1 MAAYGL
7 RITNDNSELLIDS
20 DYVNPT
26 FVLKLEFN
34 STPTSTETGIYG
46 YGLGYLDNL
55 HQGYTKNVYTT
66 PSASLNGGNYM
77 VLWKLPNNGD
87 IDVWYNFPKSTMDI
101 NRTLTCE
108 VYSSSTSTSAYA
120 LPTAYI
126 FATDVGSLSTLSSDA
141 PALRLYNNSEELTF
155 NSSFTQLIPYNFT
168 DNFTFGQLF
177 VDQIN
182 NNLGPGINSIGLT
195 SPTNAIYLL
204 PQAIEFYRV
213 NSSTSPGNVATIQY
227 EQTWKRVGNTIYTKE
242 LSTFLK
248 LTPGSQDILWQANY
262 GRQGTKSI
270 MVVDGDLYQGSNDI
284 IINPTAPT
292 YDLTATSANVNETT
306 NNIVTVTLTT
316 TNVSDGNKVY
326 YTITGI
332 DPQDLVDGTL
342 NGSFTIQNNTATAT
356 LTIAA
361 DGLSETLE
369 TFVLTLIGLTNK
381 FVTINITDTSR
392 SAYGWSTPSATS
404 VNEGSSIYIDFNGL
418 YNDATYP
425 ITFGIGGPANPIPEQ
440 SQEQIFNYPDLT
452 LTYAIPPGA
461 SFTRVTVTA
470 RADLWG
476 EQNRGGIIR
485 EEGPERWR
493 VYATVAG
500 VGSFATPDITVND
513 TTLSSITTASNYVI
527 GADYPV
533 TITVI
538 GGLGK
543 TVWLY
548 PITSTEV
555 DIKPGSPSTFYV
567 DSNNFTAST
576 VAQGK
581 TLTTQDPNY
590 GSSAGFWLRN
600 GEELVSL
607 KLITT
612 SEPVYNVIP
621 TGGATSV
628 NEGDSLYFLVSG
640 TGIQNGTYY
649 WTATNSGDF
658 ATSSGAFTITDGQG
672 TFSVTPTADTTT
684 ENSPETFTV
693 SVRVGSTTGLVK
705 ATSIPITIGDTSK
718 TPEIYNVS
726 VSIVNSASTQFA
738 NENEILRITISSFY
752 DYGHPVHWNWEGVD
766 LGSSYGEI
774 SLADISS
781 MRYFDPDTN
790 ISGGAQYTYFTP
802 STQGTFSFPT
812 SGLKSLDLKYAID
825 FILNDD
831 GVTEQP
837 EYGQFYL
844 RPIGGYTGVVNG
856 GVGFFIRDV
865 PVATYSV
872 APNVTSV
879 NEGDTLTWTITTAN
893 VTDGTTI
900 YWQQTGTNTAADYND
915 NLSISTVV
923 INNNTATITRVVKPD
938 AGPYEGTETAGM
950 SLFREGPGGTIV
962 PLADSATTVTIYDTS
977 VIYQNE
983 VLTISPSTVT
993 YPSAT
998 TLSITGGTPNT
1009 VFRYGLDNLNY
1020 PAALTLDANGSYYNP
1035 NAGPGEVVGTHTV
1048 YVKFDSTNNTR
1059 QASWSVVAPV
1069 YNEIVSLSPTSMV
1082 YPSGTTFYVTGG
1094 TPNGGYRFSVNN
1106 TNYDS
1111 PTYYLD
1117 GNGNI
1122 TGPTGVVGA
1131 NFSAGTYTIY
1141 VYFIDSGHTRQ
1152 ASWTVIAPAAT
1163 YSFSRDYSVRNEGQV
1178 INYTV
1183 TTTNVADGTR
1193 IYWINYGSTD
1203 ANDFTSFTNQ
1213 GFVTINSNVGYFYR
1227 QLRNDNTTEG
1237 EEDVYIFFYKDAG
1250 YNEYIGVAGLTT
1262 VNDTSIAYPVY
1273 GTLLSQACVGT
1284 TKMGTYADGSG
1295 GSYTQVIEYNATSC
1309 GYVAP
1314 TYSLARSTSYV
1325 NENSSSFTITFSTNQ
1340 SGSFGYTIS
1349 GVDSADISGASLTGT
1364 VANGSVLTYTV
1375 SADTKTEGTEYFT
1388 ISLDNGQAT
1397 TNVTFG
1403 DTSVYATYGT
1413 LLSQGC
1419 VGTTRNGTY
1428 ADGSGGTYTQVIEYN
1443 ATYCG
1448 YVAPTYSLT
1457 AGAGSVNEGGSI
1469 TFYVGGSNIPN
1480 GNYYW
1485 QYSATSTTPA
1495 AVANDLSP
1503 YYGYVTVTNNSG
1515 SFTISAVADGQ
1526 TEGSEVFVASLYSPS
1541 GSTFLVNSSPV
1552 TINDNS
1558 TTPISTTPTWQFHR
1572 TVGSINWTVPTGR
1585 TVVTFVVV
1593 GGGGGGRS
1601 VTGGG
1606 GGGGAGGAS
1615 YNLEVPVTP
1624 GQVLTFTVGAG
1635 GGSNSNGSQSSVTGL
1650 SSGSIVSGGGGTGA
1664 AGSYSSGGTMGSGN
1678 YVGNTGGGAGAANAG
1693 GGGGG
1698 IGSVG
1703 YSATASIG
1711 GDGGDS
1717 FPLFD
1722 GIPPGPFNVCGG
1734 GGGAAL
1740 SEAGIGGTANNSG
1753 GPGAGPGGTYT
1764 NNGGNAVD
1772 HGGGGGGAR
1781 SGGTGGAGFRGMIAW
1796 YG

>member
-34 STPTSTETGIYG
+34 STPTFTETGIYG

-108 VYSSSTSTSAYA
+108 VYSSSTSTSAHA

-418 YNDATYP
+418 YNDSTYP
-425 ITFGIGGPANPIPEQ
+425 ITFGIGGAANPIPEQ

-485 EEGPERWR
+485 EEGPERWAL
-493 VYATVAG
+493 YATVAG
-500 VGSFATPDITVND
+500 VGSFISADITIND

-581 TLTTQDPNY
+581 ALTTQDPNY

-600 GEELVSL
+600 GNELVSL

-628 NEGDSLYFLVSG
+628 NEGDSLYFLVYG

-693 SVRVGSTTGLVK
+693 SVHVGSTTGLVK

-718 TPEIYNVS
+718 TPEVYTVS
-726 VSIVNSASTQFA
+726 ASIVNSTSTQFA
-738 NENEILRITISSFY
+738 NENQILRITITSSL
-752 DYGHPVHWNWEGVD
+752 DYGHPVHWNWEGVN
-766 LGSSYGEI
+766 LNANYPAA

-781 MRYFDPDTN
+781 MRYFDPETN
-790 ISGGAQYTYFTP
+790 ISGGAQYTSITP

-812 SGLKSLDLKYAID
+812 AGLKSSNLQYAID

-831 GVTEQP
+831 GITEQP

-844 RPIGGYTGVVNG
+844 RPIGGYTGVING
-856 GVGFFIRDV
+856 SVGFFIRDV

-879 NEGDTLTWTITTAN
+879 NEGGTIIWTITTAN
-893 VTDGTTI
+893 VPDGTTI
-900 YWQQTGTNTAADYND
+900 YWQITGTNTAADYND
-915 NLSISTVV
+915 NLQYNTVV
-923 INNNTATITRVVKPD
+923 INNNTATITRVVKAD
-938 AGPYEGTETAGM
+938 AAAYEGPETAGM
-950 SLFREGPGGTIV
+950 NLFRYGPGGTIV
-962 PLADSATTVTIYDTS
+962 PLADSATIVTINDTS

-1059 QASWSVVAPV
+1059 QASWSVVEPV
-1069 YNEIVSLSPTSMV
+1069 YNETVSITPTSFV
-1082 YPSGTTFYVTGG
+1082 Y
-1094 TPNGGYRFSVNN
+1094 PNGGTFSASGGKPNGAWRFSVNS

-1111 PTYYLD
+1111 ATYYLD
-1117 GNGNI
+1117 ANGN
-1122 TGPTGVVGA
+1122 TTAYPPGSSGA
-1131 NFSAGTYTIY
+1131 GLNPGSYTIY
-1141 VYFIDSGHTRQ
+1141 VLFVDTGHTRQ
-1152 ASWTVIAPAAT
+1152 VSFTVTAPAPT
-1163 YSFSRDYSVRNEGQV
+1163 YSFSRDYSLRNEGEV

-1183 TTTNVADGTR
+1183 TTTNVANGTR
-1193 IYWINYGSTD
+1193 IYWINYGTTD
-1203 ANDFTSFTNQ
+1203 ANDFTSYTNE
-1213 GFVTINSNVGYFYR
+1213 GYVTINNNSGSFYR
-1227 QLRNDNTTEG
+1227 QLRNDATTEG
-1237 EEDVYIFFYKDAG
+1237 EETVFIFFYDDAG
-1250 YNEYIGVAGLTT
+1250 YNNMIGYTGQTN
-1262 VNDTSIAYPVY
+1262 VNDTSTTVYPTAGTLLSQSCAAYGTEPYTLNKVFANGSGGTY
-1273 GTLLSQACVGT
+1273 TEGTNNSPTCGYTAPTYTLTPSVGNFGSVNEGGSFTITFNTNRTGNFGYQISGVTSADISGAPLSGTVSNGAVLSYTATADSATEGTEYFTFALENGQATTYVVINDTSVAPSYPAAGTLLSQACDANYT
-1284 TKMGTYADGSG
+1284 RIGTYANGSG
-1295 GSYTQVIEYNATSC
+1295 GSYTQVIEYNAT
-1309 GYVAP
+1309 
-1314 TYSLARSTSYV
+1314 
-1325 NENSSSFTITFSTNQ
+1325 
-1340 SGSFGYTIS
+1340 
-1349 GVDSADISGASLTGT
+1349 
-1364 VANGSVLTYTV
+1364 
-1375 SADTKTEGTEYFT
+1375 
-1388 ISLDNGQAT
+1388 
-1397 TNVTFG
+1397 
-1403 DTSVYATYGT
+1403 
-1413 LLSQGC
+1413 
-1419 VGTTRNGTY
+1419 
-1428 ADGSGGTYTQVIEYN
+1428 
-1443 ATYCG
+1443 YCG
-1448 YVAPTYSLT
+1448 YTPPVA
-1457 AGAGSVNEGGSI
+1457 
-1469 TFYVGGSNIPN
+1469 
-1480 GNYYW
+1480 
-1485 QYSATSTTPA
+1485 TTP
-1495 AVANDLSP
+1495 
-1503 YYGYVTVTNNSG
+1503 
-1515 SFTISAVADGQ
+1515 Q
-1526 TEGSEVFVASLYSPS
+1526 
-1541 GSTFLVNSSPV
+1541 
-1552 TINDNS
+1552 
-1558 TTPISTTPTWQFHR
+1558 WRFHR
-1572 TVGSINWTVPTGR
+1572 TVGSTTWTVPAGR
-1585 TVVTFVVV
+1585 TSIIAIVI
-1593 GGGGGGRS
+1593 GGGAGGRS
-1601 VTGGG
+1601 VSGAGGG
-1606 GGGGAGGAS
+1606 GGGGAGGATYIDPVS
-1615 YNLEVPVTP
+1615 VTP
-1624 GQVLTFTVGAG
+1624 GQVLTMTVGAG
-1635 GGSNSNGSQSSVTGL
+1635 GGSNSDGGASSITGT
-1650 SSGSIVSGGGGTGA
+1650 GISIVGGGGTT
-1664 AGSYSSGGTMGSGN
+1664 GSASRTSSDGGSTGSGN
-1678 YVGNTGGGAGAANAG
+1678 FGGGGGGAGAANAG

-1698 IGSVG
+1698 ILSAG
-1703 YSATASIG
+1703 YSATASIA
-1711 GDGGDS
+1711 GDGGAS
-1717 FPLFD
+1717 YALFENF
-1722 GIPPGPFNVCGG
+1722 PPGTFNVCGG

-1740 SEAGIGGTANNSG
+1740 SEAGQGGFASG
-1753 GPGAGPGGTYT
+1753 GAGAGPTGTGT
-1764 NNGGNAVD
+1764 NNGGAAVD

-1781 SGGTGGAGFRGMIAW
+1781 QGGLGGSGFRGMIAW

>member
-1 MAAYGL
+1 MAYGL

-26 FVLKLEFN
+26 FVTKLEFN

-46 YGLGYLDNL
+46 YSPNYVPLDNL

-66 PSASLNGGNYM
+66 TSASLNGGNYM
-77 VLWKLPNNGD
+77 VLWKLPDNGNV
-87 IDVWYNFPKSTMDI
+87 DVWYNFPKSTMDV

-108 VYSSSTSTSAYA
+108 IYSSSTSPSPHA

-141 PALRLYNNSEELTF
+141 PALRLYNSSEELTF

-168 DNFTFGQLF
+168 DNFTFGDLF

-182 NNLGPGINSIGLT
+182 NNLGFGINSIGLT

-204 PQAIEFYRV
+204 PQGISFFRV

-227 EQTWKRVGNTIYTKE
+227 DQTWKRVGNTIYTKQ
-242 LSTFLK
+242 LSSFLK

-262 GRQGTKSI
+262 GMLGTKSI

-284 IINPTAPT
+284 IISPTAPT

-316 TNVSDGNKVY
+316 TNVSDGNIVY

-332 DPQDLVDGTL
+332 DPQDLVDGAL

-356 LTIAA
+356 ITVAA

-369 TFVLTLIGLTNK
+369 TLVLTLIGLTNK
-381 FVTINITDTSR
+381 FVSINITDTSR
-392 SAYGWSTPSATS
+392 SAYGWSAPSATS
-404 VNEGSSIYIDFNGL
+404 VNEGSSIYLDFNGL
-418 YNDATYP
+418 YNDSTYP
-425 ITFGIGGPANPIPEQ
+425 ITFGIAGPADPIPEQ
-440 SQEQIFNYPDLT
+440 SQEQIYLYPDLT

-476 EQNRGGIIR
+476 EQNVGGVIR
-485 EEGPERWR
+485 PEGPERWR
-493 VYATVAG
+493 VYATVMG
-500 VGSFATPDITVND
+500 VGSFASADITIND
-513 TTLSSITTASNYVI
+513 TALSSISTASNYII
-527 GADYPV
+527 GADYPL

-548 PITSTEV
+548 PISNTQV
-555 DIKPGSPSTFYV
+555 DVKPGSPSTFYV

-576 VAQGK
+576 TAQGK
-581 TLTTQDPNY
+581 ALTTTSSY

-600 GEELVSL
+600 GDELLSL

-612 SEPVYNVIP
+612 SEPVYNVAPI
-621 TGGATSV
+621 GAASV
-628 NEGDSLYFLVSG
+628 NEGDSIYFLVQG

-658 ATSSGAFTITDGQG
+658 GTSSGAFTITDGQG
-672 TFSVTPTADTTT
+672 SFSVTPTADTST
-684 ENSPETFTV
+684 EGSETFTV
-693 SVRVGSTTGLVK
+693 SVHVGSTTGLVK

-718 TPEIYNVS
+718 TPEVYNVA

-738 NENEILRITISSFY
+738 NENEILRITITSSL
-752 DYGHPVHWNWEGVD
+752 DYGHPVHWTWEGVD
-766 LGSSYGEI
+766 LGTSYGEI

-781 MRYFDPDTN
+781 MRYFDPETN
-790 ISGGAQYTYFTP
+790 ISGGPQYTNFTP

-812 SGLKSLDLKYAID
+812 SGLKSSNLQLAID
-825 FILNDD
+825 FILNND

-856 GVGFFIRDV
+856 SVGFFIRDV
-865 PVATYSV
+865 PIATYSV

-879 NEGDTLTWTITTAN
+879 NEGGTLIWTITTAN

-938 AGPYEGTETAGM
+938 AGPYEGSETASM

-1094 TPNGGYRFSVNN
+1094 TPNGAYRFSVNN

-1131 NFSAGTYTIY
+1131 NFSPGTYTIY
-1141 VYFIDSGHTRQ
+1141 VYFVENAHTRQ

-1163 YSFSRDYSVRNEGQV
+1163 YSFSRDYSLRNEGQV

-1183 TTTNVADGTR
+1183 TTTNVANGTR

-1203 ANDFTSFTNQ
+1203 ANDFTSYTNE
-1213 GFVTINSNVGYFYR
+1213 GFVTINNNSGSFYR
-1227 QLRNDNTTEG
+1227 QLRNDNSTEG
-1237 EEDVYIFFYKDAG
+1237 EETVFIFFYDDAG
-1250 YNEYIGVAGLTT
+1250 YNNMIGYTGQTT
-1262 VNDTSIAYPVY
+1262 VNDTSINYPLY
-1273 GTLLSQACVGT
+1273 GTLLSRGCVGT
-1284 TKMGTYADGSG
+1284 TDMGTYADGSG
-1295 GSYTQVIEYNATSC
+1295 GSYTAVITYNATSC

-1314 TYSLARSTSYV
+1314 TYSLARSTASV
-1325 NENSSSFTITFSTNQ
+1325 NEGSSFTITFTSNQ
-1340 SGSFGYTIS
+1340 SGSYFGYTIT
-1349 GVDSADISGASLTGT
+1349 GVESADINGASLTGYVT
-1364 VANGSVLTYTV
+1364 NGSVLTYTV
-1375 SADTKTEGTEYFT
+1375 TADNSTEGTQYFT
-1388 ISLDNGQAT
+1388 ITLDNYMAQVY
-1397 TNVTFG
+1397 VTFN
-1403 DTSVYATYGT
+1403 DTSINYPLYGT

-1419 VGTTRNGTY
+1419 VGYTRNGTY
-1428 ADGSGGTYTQVIEYN
+1428 ADGSGGSYTAVIEYN

-1457 AGAGSVNEGGSI
+1457 ASAGSVNEGGSI
-1469 TFYVGGSNIPN
+1469 TFYVGGSNIPD
-1480 GNYYW
+1480 GTYYW
-1485 QYSATSTTPA
+1485 QYEASWYSPA
-1495 AVANDLSP
+1495 AVANDLTP
-1503 YYGYVTVTNNSG
+1503 YYGYVSVTSNSG

-1526 TEGSEVFVASLYSPS
+1526 TEGAEYFVARLYSS
-1541 GSTFLVNSSPV
+1541 NGVSLLATSSSV
-1552 TINDNS
+1552 TISDDS
-1558 TTPISTTPTWQFHR
+1558 TTPIATTPTWQFHR

-1585 TVVTFVVV
+1585 TVVTFMVV

-1606 GGGGAGGAS
+1606 GGGGAGGTS
-1615 YNLEVPVTP
+1615 FNLEVPTTP

-1650 SSGSIVSGGGGTGA
+1650 SSGSIVSGGGGTGS

-1678 YVGNTGGGAGAANAG
+1678 YVGSVGGGGGAGSAG

-1698 IGSVG
+1698 IGSEG
-1703 YSATASIG
+1703 YSATAQIA

-1717 FPLFD
+1717 YPLFD
-1722 GIPPGPFNVCGG
+1722 AVPPGPFNICGG
-1734 GGGAAL
+1734 GGGAGV
-1740 SEAGIGGTANNSG
+1740 EGGIGGTANNSG
-1753 GPGAGPGGTYT
+1753 GPGAGAGGTYT

-1772 HGGGGGGAR
+1772 HGGGGGGAK
-1781 SGGTGGAGFRGMIAW
+1781 SGGTGGSGFRGMIAW